1 MKIKGET
8 LCLVVILSLT
18 SCRTEASFAFTH
30 QVPTSFLSSGTNSI
44 QSAVQ
49 RSRRDTLHTFRL
61 NAVEAKE
68 ETDEKDSEGL
78 SDLDARVLQSLLDDS
93 SLDLKSEENLKK
105 MLETGRK
112 PPSKKKAQPKK
123 ESEFSS
129 TFFQTLTDNE
139 LWNSF
144 TVKAETF
151 VESAKIFVVNRI
163 ERDAQL
169 LASVGLFAWQ
179 RALKDV
185 GRALPSQGQSGAAMA
200 KKMRDS
206 LFLLTNNSSF
216 VEYIPED
223 NFILPPSKYSEGV
236 ETGIREELNTPMDEI
251 KSVTEAIKDI
261 LSGKTVVTQDR
272 GLRSVAPAGTARNSD
287 RIKKAYERRKET
299 TLKREKE
306 GIDKKVLR
314 ATSSVTDAAWELK
327 REMDVEGNTAGYRA
341 KNAQRQLEGTLESV
355 GLLKGESG
363 KTFRG
368 IGERLFGVSK
378 KRTETKQLESAAAV
392 EAVMEEFL
400 YDDIK
405 VLVDELEQLE
415 SIQDDYIAPYK
426 ALNIEDLNAERRRVI
441 ATLTD
446 CLNNP
451 GQTWLKPGTKVAS
464 PESEK
469 PTEKEPN
476 DVDLPFFVNG
486 DASNVTETEAK
497 KEDKEE
503 KAILPEINSM
513 NQDTWETLIT
523 TMVLTRNDIDAE
535 MSDESETFQ
544 SEEEIYAVLR
554 GLESKLNLIVSLA
567 AASAGE
573 DASLSIRME
582 LFELDENNNSRSLL
596 YSVNDIIDERATEK
610 ANIEAAIE
618 AQNIAREK
626 RQIQI
631 EERKKKI
638 EDRQKQI
645 EERMK
650 EIEAQKLAEE
660 EERRQKEEEQLR
672 FAREREEIEAI
683 RSSTGDAIGA
693 EVVIDDDEIAT
704 PVIIDNGADES
715 YRDVVVTE
723 VISSDAPTSFSVK
736 KEKSHEYE
744 YVEFDVVSNTNQ
756 GTMKSGQ
763 ESNENE
769 FFEGEYANV
778 EIVTDVDEDMF
789 SKEPKTMNSAAF
801 QDEEKKEVETPIAVK
816 LALRTLDIAIFIT
829 EKTFTVGI
837 PFIFNAYG
845 LAKERTEEVKRDGM
859 GKDGWEDL
867 ANLSDPSKRY

>member
-8 LCLVVILSLT
+8 LCVLVILSLT

-30 QVPTSFLSSGTNSI
+30 QVPTSFMPSGTNSI
-44 QSAVQ
+44 QSSVQ
-49 RSRRDTLHTFRL
+49 RSQRDALRTFRL
-61 NAVEAKE
+61 NAVEAKD
-68 ETDEKDSEGL
+68 ETDEKDSEGI
-78 SDLDARVLQSLLDDS
+78 SDVDARVLQSLLDDS

-112 PPSKKKAQPKK
+112 PSTRKKPQPKK

-144 TVKAETF
+144 TAKAETF

-163 ERDAQL
+163 ERDAQV

-261 LSGKTVVTQDR
+261 LSGKTIVTQDR

-341 KNAQRQLEGTLESV
+341 KTAQRQLEGTLESV
-355 GLLKGESG
+355 GLLNGESG

-368 IGERLFGVSK
+368 IGERLFGASK
-378 KRTETKQLESAAAV
+378 KRTESKQLESAAAV

-405 VLVDELEQLE
+405 VLVDELEKLE
-415 SIQDDYIAPYK
+415 SIQDGYIAPYQ

-446 CLNNP
+446 CLQNP

-464 PESEK
+464 PESVK
-469 PTEKEPN
+469 PTENKPD
-476 DVDLPFFVNG
+476 DVDLPYFVNV
-486 DASNVTETEAK
+486 DANVTETEVK
-497 KEDKEE
+497 KDEKEE

-513 NQDTWETLIT
+513 NQDTWDTLIT

-535 MSDESETFQ
+535 MSDESESFQ
-544 SEEEIYAVLR
+544 SEEEIYAALR

-573 DASLSIRME
+573 DASRSIRME

-596 YSVNDIIDERATEK
+596 YSVNDVINERATEK

-618 AQNIAREK
+618 AQNVAREK

-631 EERKKKI
+631 EEHKKKI
-638 EDRQKQI
+638 EERQKQI

-660 EERRQKEEEQLR
+660 EERRRKEEEKLR
-672 FAREREEIEAI
+672 FDREREEKEAMQ
-683 RSSTGDAIGA
+683 SSTGDTIGA
-693 EVVIDDDEIAT
+693 EVVIDDDEV
-704 PVIIDNGADES
+704 VIPAIVDNGADES
-715 YRDVVVTE
+715 YRDVVVSE
-723 VISSDAPTSFSVK
+723 VISSDTPTSFSEKVGK
-736 KEKSHEYE
+736 KSHEYE
-744 YVEFDVVSNTNQ
+744 NVEFDFVSNTNQ

-763 ESNENE
+763 ESNKND

-789 SKEPKTMNSAAF
+789 SKESKTMNSAVF
-801 QDEEKKEVETPIAVK
+801 QDEEKKETETPLAVK
-816 LALRTLDIAIFIT
+816 LTLRTIDIALFVT

-837 PFIFNAYG
+837 PFVFNSYG
-845 LAKERTEEVKRDGM
+845 LAKERTEEVKRNGL